1 MFVRVCV
8 RMSSICAY
16 IYISV
21 CGCVRVCVYMCVYVS
36 LQSAFFGKQRKCLST
51 FVVYTYEH
59 MFRVASYFNVRPA
72 EFEWCAHI
80 AYLRVWLKI
89 PLVRSNIY
97 IYIYIFI

>member
-1 MFVRVCV
+1 MY
-8 RMSSICAY
+8 ICIYTY
-16 IYISV
+16 IYICVWV
-21 CGCVRVCVYMCVYVS
+21 CTCVCMCVYVS

-89 PLVRSNIY
+89 PVVRSNIY
-97 IYIYIFI
+97 LYIYSYIVS